1 MHSLAI
7 KFERKEVKMS
17 SSLYEI
23 LGVNSDATQDEI
35 KKAYRKLARKYH
47 PDVNKDAGAEEK
59 FKEINGAYE
68 VLGDETKRKQYDTYG
83 DSMFGGQNFSDFA
96 KNSANMDDL
105 NEILRSMFGGG
116 AKFKGGFGSNF
127 GGFSSF
133 SGFSDEFEDEDLDIN
148 YSIEIPF
155 DTSVTG
161 GEESVNLG
169 GENVKFKV
177 PAGIKEDERL
187 RIKAKGKKGASGRV
201 GNAILKIKIAP
212 SQIYERKEN
221 DLYKKIDI
229 PLKIALFGGKIS
241 VGTYQKELTLK
252 IAPNTKNGQ
261 KIRLKGY
268 GVKDRKTGILG
279 DMYLT
284 TNVLLPDVNLLPQ
297 DVREILEK
305 NL

>member
-68 VLGDETKRKQYDTYG
+68 VLGDETKRKQYDIYG

>member
-187 RIKAKGKKGASGRV
+187 RIKAKGKKSASGRV
-201 GNAILKIKIAP
+201 GNAILKIKITP

-221 DLYKKIDI
+221 DLYKKVDI

>member
-1 MHSLAI
+1 
-7 KFERKEVKMS
+7 MS

-47 PDVNKDAGAEEK
+47 PDVNKDDGAEEK

-96 KNSANMDDL
+96 RNSANMDDL

-116 AKFKGGFGSNF
+116 AQFKSGFRGNF
-127 GGFSSF
+127 GGFS
-133 SGFSDEFEDEDLDIN
+133 GFGGFGDEDLDIN

-161 GEESVNLG
+161 GEESVKLG
-169 GENVKFKV
+169 GEDVKFKV
-177 PAGIKEDERL
+177 PAGIKEDEKL
-187 RIKAKGKKGASGRV
+187 RIKAKGKKSASGRV

-212 SQIYERKEN
+212 SKIYERKEN
-221 DLYKKIDI
+221 DLYKKVDI

-252 IAPNTKNGQ
+252 ISQNTKNGQ
-261 KIRLKGY
+261 KFRLKGY

-279 DMYLT
+279 DMYLIA
-284 TNVLLPDVNLLPQ
+284 NVLLPDVNLLPQ

>member
-133 SGFSDEFEDEDLDIN
+133 SGFSDEFEDENLDIN

-201 GNAILKIKIAP
+201 GNAILKIKITP

>member
-7 KFERKEVKMS
+7 KFKRKEVKMS

-133 SGFSDEFEDEDLDIN
+133 SGFSDEFEDENLDIN

-187 RIKAKGKKGASGRV
+187 RIKSKGKKGASGRV
-201 GNAILKIKIAP
+201 GNAILKIKITP

-221 DLYKKIDI
+221 DLYKKVDI

>member
-201 GNAILKIKIAP
+201 GNAILKIKITP

-221 DLYKKIDI
+221 DLYKKVDI

>member
-7 KFERKEVKMS
+7 KFKRKEVKMS

-47 PDVNKDAGAEEK
+47 PDVNKDDGAEEK

-96 KNSANMDDL
+96 RNSANMDDL

-133 SGFSDEFEDEDLDIN
+133 SGFSDEFEDENLDIN

-201 GNAILKIKIAP
+201 GNAILKIKITP

>member
-7 KFERKEVKMS
+7 KFKRKEVKMS

-105 NEILRSMFGGG
+105 NDILRSMFGGG

-133 SGFSDEFEDEDLDIN
+133 SGFSDEFEDENLDIN

-187 RIKAKGKKGASGRV
+187 RIKAKGKKSASGRV

-221 DLYKKIDI
+221 DLYKKVDI

>member
-7 KFERKEVKMS
+7 KFEQKEVKMS

-187 RIKAKGKKGASGRV
+187 RIKAKGKKSASGRV
-201 GNAILKIKIAP
+201 GNAILKIKITP

-221 DLYKKIDI
+221 DLYKKVDI

>member
-68 VLGDETKRKQYDTYG
+68 VLGDENKRKQYDTYG

>member
-7 KFERKEVKMS
+7 KFKRKEVKMS

-133 SGFSDEFEDEDLDIN
+133 SGFSDEFEDENLDIN

-201 GNAILKIKIAP
+201 GNAILKIKITP

>member
-1 MHSLAI
+1 MHSLVI

-187 RIKAKGKKGASGRV
+187 RIKAKGKKSASGRV
-201 GNAILKIKIAP
+201 GNAILKIKITP

-221 DLYKKIDI
+221 DLYKKVDI

>member
-7 KFERKEVKMS
+7 KFKRKEVKMS

-133 SGFSDEFEDEDLDIN
+133 SGFSDEFEDENLDIN

-187 RIKAKGKKGASGRV
+187 RIKAKGKKSASGRV

-221 DLYKKIDI
+221 DLYKKVDI

>member
-177 PAGIKEDERL
+177 PAGIKENERL
-187 RIKAKGKKGASGRV
+187 RIKAKGKKSASGRV
-201 GNAILKIKIAP
+201 GNAILKIKITP

>member
-7 KFERKEVKMS
+7 KFKRKEVKMS

-133 SGFSDEFEDEDLDIN
+133 SGFSDEFEDENLDIN

-187 RIKAKGKKGASGRV
+187 RIKAKGKKSASGRV

>member
-1 MHSLAI
+1 
-7 KFERKEVKMS
+7 MS

-47 PDVNKDAGAEEK
+47 PDVNKDDGAEEK

-96 KNSANMDDL
+96 RNSANMDDL

-116 AKFKGGFGSNF
+116 AQFKSGFGGFG
-127 GGFSSF
+127 
-133 SGFSDEFEDEDLDIN
+133 DEFEDEYLDIN

-169 GENVKFKV
+169 GEDVKFKV
-177 PAGIKEDERL
+177 PAGIKEDEKL
-187 RIKAKGKKGASGRV
+187 RIKAKGKKSASGRV

-221 DLYKKIDI
+221 DLYKKVDI

-252 IAPNTKNGQ
+252 IAQNTKNGQ
-261 KIRLKGY
+261 KFRLKGY
-268 GVKDRKTGILG
+268 GVKDRKTGIWG
-279 DMYLT
+279 DMYLIA
-284 TNVLLPDVNLLPQ
+284 NVLLPDVNLLPQ

>member
-133 SGFSDEFEDEDLDIN
+133 SGFSDEFEDENLDIN

-155 DTSVTG
+155 DTSVIG

-201 GNAILKIKIAP
+201 GNAILKIKITP

>member
-1 MHSLAI
+1 
-7 KFERKEVKMS
+7 
-17 SSLYEI
+17 
-23 LGVNSDATQDEI
+23 
-35 KKAYRKLARKYH
+35 
-47 PDVNKDAGAEEK
+47 
-59 FKEINGAYE
+59 
-68 VLGDETKRKQYDTYG
+68 
-83 DSMFGGQNFSDFA
+83 MFGGQNFSDFA

-187 RIKAKGKKGASGRV
+187 RIKAKGKKSASGRV
-201 GNAILKIKIAP
+201 GNAILKIKITP

-221 DLYKKIDI
+221 DLYKKVDI

>member
-1 MHSLAI
+1 MHSLTI
-7 KFERKEVKMS
+7 KLERKEVKMS

-96 KNSANMDDL
+96 RNSANMDDL

-127 GGFSSF
+127 GGFG
-133 SGFSDEFEDEDLDIN
+133 GFSNEFEDEDLDIN

-177 PAGIKEDERL
+177 PAGIKENERL
-187 RIKAKGKKGASGRV
+187 RIKAKGKKSASGRV

-221 DLYKKIDI
+221 DLYKKVDI

>member
-1 MHSLAI
+1 
-7 KFERKEVKMS
+7 MS

-47 PDVNKDAGAEEK
+47 PDVNKDDGAEEK

-96 KNSANMDDL
+96 RNSANMDDL

-116 AKFKGGFGSNF
+116 EQFKSGFGGFG
-127 GGFSSF
+127 
-133 SGFSDEFEDEDLDIN
+133 DEFEDEYLDIN

-169 GENVKFKV
+169 GEDVKFKV
-177 PAGIKEDERL
+177 PAGIKEDEKL
-187 RIKAKGKKGASGRV
+187 RIKAKGKKSASGRV

>member
-1 MHSLAI
+1 
-7 KFERKEVKMS
+7 MS

-201 GNAILKIKIAP
+201 GNAILKIKITP

>member
-133 SGFSDEFEDEDLDIN
+133 SDEFEDENLDIN

-187 RIKAKGKKGASGRV
+187 RIKAKGKKSASGRV
-201 GNAILKIKIAP
+201 GNAILKIKITP

-221 DLYKKIDI
+221 DLYKKVDI

>member
-1 MHSLAI
+1 LHSLAI

-187 RIKAKGKKGASGRV
+187 RIKAKGKKSASGRV
-201 GNAILKIKIAP
+201 GNAILKIKITP

-221 DLYKKIDI
+221 DLYKKVDI

>member
-1 MHSLAI
+1 LHSLAI

-177 PAGIKEDERL
+177 PAGIKENERL
-187 RIKAKGKKGASGRV
+187 RIKAKGKKSASGRV
-201 GNAILKIKIAP
+201 GNAILKIKITP